1 MIAVLF
7 VLLIHI
13 YPALAWHRVRLNKY
27 VLDDYNFMLHH
38 ARWHKRIKKQQPVDD
53 MSTGGTVWLL
63 EKSISDEQLHIS
75 R

>member
-38 ARWHKRIKKQQPVDD
+38 AR
-53 MSTGGTVWLL
+53 
-63 EKSISDEQLHIS
+63 
-75 R
+75 